1 MLIEKGAI
9 FHDRT
14 ATAYEYTL
22 HYKNEQ
28 EHGEGQENKMLVML
42 IDIHVDIIISNTP
55 DALKRALE
63 NAGFGVPQKIG
74 EWSVKHELVSDA
86 LEELPFVIKGDIP
99 EALDY
104 YMPVVVTY
112 IPVDTKFREV
122 SEQMF
127 MAHYKIEGN

>member
-9 FHDRT
+9 FHERT
-14 ATAYEYTL
+14 AAAYEYTL
-22 HYKNEQ
+22 HYRDEQ
-28 EHGEGQENKMLVML
+28 EYENKMLVMHI
-42 IDIHVDIIISNTP
+42 IDVKHVDTNVIISDKPT
-55 DALKRALE
+55 ALKKVLE
-63 NAGFGVPQKIG
+63 NAGFGVPQRIG
-74 EWSVKHELVSDA
+74 EWSVRHKLVSDT

-112 IPVDTKFREV
+112 IPVNTKFREV